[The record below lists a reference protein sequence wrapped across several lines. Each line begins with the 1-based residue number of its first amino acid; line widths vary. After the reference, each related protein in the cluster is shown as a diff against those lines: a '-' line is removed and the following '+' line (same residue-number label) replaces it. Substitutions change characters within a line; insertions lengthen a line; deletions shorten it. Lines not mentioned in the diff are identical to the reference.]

1 MCRFC
6 ALDDIPEWLDL
17 SSIKY
22 NVGHVLSK
30 LPSHARVR
38 CHAGTN
44 LPKTIF
50 GLGWLEEGTV
60 VHRQEWHCCGE
71 YGCTSGNGKNSARR
85 KCGAVMT
92 MVVES
97 TGVED
102 VFRVR
107 FDEPDESEH
116 GDGFEPPADDTPPRT
131 LYRTKVLLA
140 QAALDGLT
148 YDEFDEQRLPEQLK
162 PVGWK
167 ATKTLKRRFQ
177 NLAQATKKAKTTR
190 APLPPP
196 PPPPLPPPPQPLA
209 SASAVVGCN
218 GSQDGTHSDDGDVDA
233 AAAALPGDQLAHKGP
248 SSIGAGDGSV
258 FEALLASREA
268 VPWTELRSVDDALEE
283 LSELG
288 SVRDQLDAI
297 NLDGVGGGSGDD
309 DDDDDEADTDV
320 EIMVRADGMFCARL
334 VDRLLGDPS
343 KAAVRERFLAQV
355 LPPSADC
362 FATTAVNVDQRHW
375 APASISEARL
385 VPKNWY
391 TDKLAVGN
399 STAAGQCLFSGVGLL
414 VYGRRGDDVAL
425 WLRTR
430 CVFELLDH
438 WQMYCRWFS
447 DETARDMLDSLV
459 GENPNSQKYGF
470 KWPVADVLWLLAN
483 VLQRRIVVARKLRR
497 ETADTA
503 GGALPFVVL
512 PARHRVE
519 EWGDAAPLVVLHLDA
534 NHYKPV
540 AAQWIDAALRAL
552 PFAGDLLTQA
562 LSDALAPLVDVYCTT
577 PAASFPLH

>member
-1 MCRFC
+1 MSRFF

-17 SSIKY
+17 SSVKC
-22 NVGHVLSK
+22 NVGHVLLK
-30 LPSHARVR
+30 LASHARVQY
-38 CHAGTN
+38 HAGTN
-44 LPKTIF
+44 LPKSIS
-50 GLGWLEEGTV
+50 GLGPLADGFV
-60 VHRQEWHCCGE
+60 VYRQEWHCCGA

-85 KCGAVMT
+85 KCGAVAI

-102 VFRVR
+102 EFRVR
-107 FDEPDESEH
+107 FDEPDEIEH
-116 GDGFEPPADDTPPRT
+116 GDDFEPPADTPPRT

-140 QAALDGLT
+140 QAALDGLS
-148 YDEFDEQRLPEQLK
+148 YNEFNEQRLPEQLK

-209 SASAVVGCN
+209 SASAAVGGN
-218 GSQDGTHSDDGDVDA
+218 GSQQDGTDSDDGDVDA
-233 AAAALPGDQLAHKGP
+233 AAAALLGDRLAHKGP
-248 SSIGAGDGSV
+248 SSIGGGDGSV

-268 VPWTELRSVDDALEE
+268 VPWTELRSVEDALEE

-288 SVRDQLDAI
+288 YVRDQLDAI

-309 DDDDDEADTDV
+309 DDDEADTDV
-320 EIMVRADGMFCARL
+320 EIMVRADGMFCAGL
-334 VDRLLGDPS
+334 VDRLLGDPT

-362 FATTAVNVDQRHW
+362 FAATAVNVDHW

-385 VPKNWY
+385 VPKNWH

-399 STAAGQCLFSGVGLL
+399 STAAGQCLFSSVALL
-414 VYGRRGDDVAL
+414 VYDRRDDDVAL

-430 CVFELLDH
+430 CVFELLEH

-447 DETARDMLDSLV
+447 DETAREMLDSLV
-459 GENPNSQKYGF
+459 GENQNSQKYGF
-470 KWPVADVLWLLAN
+470 KWPIAEVLWLLAN

-519 EWGDAAPLVVLHLDA
+519 EWDDAAPLVVLHLDA

-562 LSDALAPLVDVYCTT
+562 LNDALAPLVGVYCTK
-577 PAASFPLH
+577 PAASFSLQ